1 MLARRIYLD
10 YLATT
15 PMDRRVLEAMTP
27 YFCERFGNA
36 ASKSHVFGWEAEEA
50 VQKAREQ
57 IGALINARPADIV
70 LLSGATEADNLA
82 IKGVAGFQQDRGR
95 HIITVVTE
103 HRAVLDVCKALEHAG
118 QAEVTYLPVDRG
130 GLIDLDRL
138 RAAIRDDTVLISV
151 MAANNEIGTIQPI
164 AEIGRLARERGVL
177 FHCDAAQAIGKVP
190 IDVDAMAI
198 DLLSISGHKI
208 YGPKGIGAL
217 YVRSRAPRVR
227 LTPMIHGGGQEKGM
241 RSGTLNVSGAVGLGA
256 ACELAG
262 LEMPDE
268 AVRVHGLRERLR
280 AGITAT
286 LDQVHLN
293 GDLKRRLPG
302 NLNLSFS
309 HVDGESLLIGLSG
322 SSHADL
328 PAIAVSSGSACTSA
342 TLEPSYVLRAL
353 KVSEE
358 LAHSSIRFGLG
369 RFTTEE
375 EVDCTIARV
384 IDEVG
389 RLRRLS
395 PFHQGARPRPAR
407 SSPDGDASPP
417 DVSAQVKSAVG
428 DVG

>member
-36 ASKSHVFGWEAEEA
+36 ASKSHAFGWEADEA
-50 VQKAREQ
+50 VQAARVQ
-57 IGALINARPADIV
+57 IGALINARPAEIV

-82 IKGVAGFQQDRGR
+82 IKGVVGFQRDRGR

-103 HRAVLDVCKALEHAG
+103 HRAVLDVCKALEQAG
-118 QAEVTYLPVDRG
+118 QAEVTYLPVDRV
-130 GLIDLDRL
+130 GLIDIDQLE
-138 RAAIRDDTVLISV
+138 AAIRDDTVLISV
-151 MAANNEIGTIQPI
+151 MAANNEIGTLQPI
-164 AEIGRLARERGVL
+164 AEIGRLARERGVF
-177 FHCDAAQAIGKVP
+177 FHCDAAQAVGKIP
-190 IDVDAMAI
+190 IDVDAMRI
-198 DLLSISGHKI
+198 DLLSISGHKV

-217 YVRSRAPRVR
+217 YVRSREPRVR
-227 LTPMIHGGGQEKGM
+227 LAPMIHGGGQERGM
-241 RSGTLNVSGAVGLGA
+241 RSGTLNVPGAVGLGA

-262 LEMPDE
+262 REMRDE
-268 AVRVHGLRERLR
+268 AVRVHGLRERLH
-280 AGITAT
+280 AGITTA
-286 LDQVHLN
+286 LDQVYLN
-293 GDLKRRLPG
+293 GDPKHRLPG
-302 NLNLSFS
+302 NLNLSFA
-309 HVDGESLLIGLSG
+309 HVEGESLLIGLSG
-322 SSHADL
+322 SAHADL

-353 KVSEE
+353 KVGEA

-375 EVDCTIARV
+375 EVDCAIARV
-384 IDEVG
+384 IAEVS

-395 PFHQGARPRPAR
+395 PFHHAATARQPR
-407 SSPDGDASPP
+407 SSPDGDASSP
-417 DVSAQVKSAVG
+417 DGDAQVRPVVA